1 MSSLESNQRF
11 HYTPSFGDKQ
21 FEISNMYHQQMFSVN
36 TQQGMSAHHQQQQQY
51 EQQRSYAQ
59 MSHDNGGY
67 TIQQLGNPM
76 DVNQQHMQ
84 SVAQQYELANR
95 GSLEGWTQKTSPPQ
109 AALAASPSGE
119 SDDSD
124 DSSAQNQNGQK
135 RPSPEAEDPL
145 RGVVAPK
152 KTKAAVGAKKKKKRD
167 PNEPTK
173 PVSAYALFFRDTQAA
188 IKGQNPNASF
198 GEVSKIVASMWD
210 ALDAEHKNVYKK
222 KTEAAKKDYLKQLAA
237 YRATLVSKGNEHE
250 QQPQQQQSFNRPG
263 PGYAQF
269 PQYGQYGPPS
279 HSPPGMSHVQRQ
291 QMMAHQ
297 AAMNRHIMTGQTM
310 NNQMVNTGQPMGNPG
325 NQGSPM
331 SNPGQPMHGGPQHI
345 GMMQQHMGG
354 QQVGQGMVPSPGQ
367 QGQMMGHNS
376 PVQVPNRSPNSSK
389 MQEQQQNQQQHN
401 QAMAAMQQQSHQQQQ
416 YMQHQQA
423 IANHQQMSMQQSAV
437 SSNSTGQNG
446 HQHAHPHGPDG
457 HPTRC
462 IRAGCV
468 NPAVFSPEWDDE
480 YCSNECVVSHCRDVF
495 NAWVASNQAQGGNS
509 YPAPVK

>member
-1 MSSLESNQRF
+1 
-11 HYTPSFGDKQ
+11 
-21 FEISNMYHQQMFSVN
+21 
-36 TQQGMSAHHQQQQQY
+36 
-51 EQQRSYAQ
+51 
-59 MSHDNGGY
+59 MSHNNGGY
-67 TIQQLGNPM
+67 TIQQLGNSM

-124 DSSAQNQNGQK
+124 DSSAQNQ
-135 RPSPEAEDPL
+135 
-145 RGVVAPK
+145 
-152 KTKAAVGAKKKKKRD
+152 
-167 PNEPTK
+167 
-173 PVSAYALFFRDTQAA
+173 
-188 IKGQNPNASF
+188 
-198 GEVSKIVASMWD
+198 
-210 ALDAEHKNVYKK
+210 
-222 KTEAAKKDYLKQLAA
+222 
-237 YRATLVSKGNEHE
+237 GNEHE

-269 PQYGQYGPPS
+269 LQYGPPS

-297 AAMNRHIMTGQTM
+297 KAMNRHIMTGQTM

-325 NQGSPM
+325 DQGSPM

-367 QGQMMGHNS
+367 QGQMLGHNS
-376 PVQVPNRSPNSSK
+376 PVKVPNRSPNSSK

-401 QAMAAMQQQSHQQQQ
+401 QAMEAMQQQSHQQQQ

-423 IANHQQMSMQQSAV
+423 IANHQQMSMQQSTV

-509 YPAPVK
+509 